1 MASISSLFS
10 TKFHIKGNAQKK
22 EWKEIEK
29 IKEELMDLG
38 FIAGEVE
45 YMVKCTFHH
54 KNFSEITLE
63 ELKAGKESLK
73 GQVEISRQC
82 LELVHPTPT
91 NHQNEPDGKN
101 AKKSIK

>member
-1 MASISSLFS
+1 MTSIYSLLS
-10 TKFHIKGNAQKK
+10 KKFQFKAHALKK

-29 IKEELMDLG
+29 IKKELRSLG
-38 FIAGEVE
+38 FITGEVE

-54 KNFSEITLE
+54 KNFSEINLE

-82 LELVHPTPT
+82 LELVYPATT
-91 NHQNEPDGKN
+91 NPQNDPDGKN
-101 AKKSIK
+101 